1 MPTIISIAYS
11 PPTEEPR
18 PQDSFH
24 RVSVLQA
31 QLLAGHGIDG
41 DRKGKWGQR
50 QINVMSAETLK
61 VLESEGFR
69 TGPGELGE
77 QIVIDGI
84 DTNSLPE
91 GTRLRLGPSAIIEV
105 TMPRT
110 GCDRFEH
117 IQGKFKGLVRG
128 RLGSMVRVVAGGPI
142 AVGDAVSVVK

>member
-1 MPTIISIAYS
+1 MWNSLSIWTRLTCDNSEITDMPAIVSIAYS
-11 PPTEEPR
+11 PPAEVPR
-18 PQDSFH
+18 PKDQYH
-24 RVSVLQA
+24 RVSVSQA
-31 QLLAGHGIDG
+31 NLLAGHGIEG

-61 VLESEGFR
+61 VLHGEGFR

-84 DTNSLPE
+84 DVDALPV
-91 GTRLRLGPSAIIEV
+91 GARIHLGSSAIIEV

-117 IQGKFKGLVRG
+117 IQGKFKG
-128 RLGSMVRVVAGGPI
+128 
-142 AVGDAVSVVK
+142 